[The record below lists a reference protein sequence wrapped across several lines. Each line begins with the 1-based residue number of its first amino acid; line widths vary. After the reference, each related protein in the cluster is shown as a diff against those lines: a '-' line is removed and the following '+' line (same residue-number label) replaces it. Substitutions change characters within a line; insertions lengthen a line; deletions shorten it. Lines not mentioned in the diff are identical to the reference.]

1 MNREKYN
8 QQQEGQIVEMLTPR
22 YEVNPSAD
30 LKDRILEAAAS
41 QAQAATTPVRKPRRM
56 VYFMRAA
63 VSMAAVVAVA
73 VVVMFNTP
81 ATAARRLL
89 ADAVVAANN
98 AKTMILEL
106 NVRTEPNESFEFI
119 SPECHFVPTTVKV
132 IYGEPSMW
140 RLEKQGGRVALYDG
154 GDKSY
159 QWISSQHQ
167 GWVHNGGMFAE
178 ADLAAFINPQ
188 QLLNMELNIAR
199 ERKVAKYHKYE
210 VTTIGNWVNVKI
222 SATAQGDFSDSKL
235 MLNTSIAE
243 SNTIRNYTF
252 DRQSGQLLN
261 MSIDVVLP
269 GREQITIVESGAIL
283 YDEPLT
289 AEDIVGADFSTVE
302 FVAIDDTP
310 KGISALVDV
319 SAEKAAKTILSAI
332 SDWDSSILNTALFG
346 LTPMMKYTVRTIYEG
361 MEILSVGK
369 SFTSG
374 LYPGRFVR
382 CKVRLADGQN
392 EEVVLALRNDNTN
405 KVWLLDGGL

>member
-8 QQQEGQIVEMLTPR
+8 QQQEGLLVDMLTPR
-22 YEVNPSAD
+22 CEVKPSAD

-41 QAQAATTPVRKPRRM
+41 RAQAAPIRKPRRV
-56 VYFMRAA
+56 VYFMRVA

-98 AKTMILEL
+98 AKTMILKL
-106 NVRTEPNESFEFI
+106 NVRTEPNETFEFI

-154 GDKSY
+154 SDKSY
-159 QWISSQHQ
+159 QWISSQNQ
-167 GWVHNGGMFAE
+167 GWVHNGSMFAE

-188 QLLNMELNIAR
+188 QLLDMELNIAR
-199 ERKVAKYHKYE
+199 ERKAAKYHKYE

-222 SATAQGDFSDSKL
+222 SSTAQGDFSDSKL

-243 SNTIRNYTF
+243 SNTIREYSF
-252 DRQSGQLLN
+252 DRHSGQLLS
-261 MSIDVVLP
+261 MSIDVVMP
-269 GREQITIVESGAIL
+269 NKEQITIVESGAIL

-289 AEDIVGADFSTVE
+289 VEDIVGADFSTVE
-302 FVAIDDTP
+302 FVAVDNTP

-319 SAEKAAKTILSAI
+319 SAEKAAKTILAAI
-332 SDWDSSILNTALFG
+332 SDWDISILDTALFG
-346 LTPMMKYTVRTIYEG
+346 LTPTMIDNVRARYEG
-361 MEILSVGK
+361 MKILSVGK

-374 LYPGRFVR
+374 LYPGRFVK
-382 CKVRLADGQN
+382 CKVRLADGQS
-392 EEVVLALRNDNTN
+392 EELALALRNDNTN

>member
-8 QQQEGQIVEMLTPR
+8 QQQEGQIVDMLTPR
-22 YEVNPSAD
+22 CEVKPSTD

-41 QAQAATTPVRKPRRM
+41 QAQAAPAPVRKPRRM

-132 IYGEPSMW
+132 IYGEPTMW

-159 QWISSQHQ
+159 QWISGQLQ
-167 GWVHNGGMFAE
+167 GWMHRGEMFAE

-188 QLLNMELNIAR
+188 QLLDMELNIAR

-210 VTTIGNWVNVKI
+210 VTTIGDWVNVKI
-222 SATAQGDFSDSKL
+222 SSTAQGDFADSKL

-243 SNTIRNYTF
+243 SNTIRNYSF
-252 DRQSGQLLN
+252 DRQSGRLLN

-269 GREQITIVESGAIL
+269 GSKQVTIVESGAIL

-289 AEDIVGADFSTVE
+289 AEDIVGADLSTVE
-302 FVAIDDTP
+302 FVAIDDAP
-310 KGISALVDV
+310 EGISALVDV
-319 SAEKAAKTILSAI
+319 SAEKAAKTILAAI
-332 SDWDSSILNTALFG
+332 SDWDSSILDTALFG
-346 LTPMMKYTVRTIYEG
+346 LTPTMIDNVRARYEG
-361 MEILSVGK
+361 MKVLSVGK

-382 CKVRLADGQN
+382 CKVRLANGQS
-392 EEVVLALRNDNTN
+392 EELALALRNDNASR
-405 KVWLLDGGL
+405 VWLLDGGL